1 MEDSTGT
8 VTKWGRSRFCG
19 QWEYHRVGEGA
30 AGCEVLWDIR
40 THDSRLCL
48 EIFGRTQK
56 TLAVTLDA
64 DGTWRGRWLCYEKM
78 PIELSPLPVSG
89 NPEPSLQTLD
99 K

>member
-1 MEDSTGT
+1 MRDSTGT

-19 QWEYHRVGEGA
+19 QWEYHRVGHDRRAMRFLPDGRVGEGA

-78 PIELSPLPVSG
+78 SVELSPL
-89 NPEPSLQTLD
+89 
-99 K
+99 